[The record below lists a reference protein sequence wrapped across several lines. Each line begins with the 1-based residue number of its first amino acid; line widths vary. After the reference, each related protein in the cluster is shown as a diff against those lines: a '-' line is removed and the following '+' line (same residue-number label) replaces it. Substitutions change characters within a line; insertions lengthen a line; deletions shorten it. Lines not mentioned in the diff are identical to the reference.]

1 MVRIIPNI
9 PRIRARW
16 THRCSEIPDL
26 LEVPMSDG
34 RTVRYYPQIEQPAF
48 ARAIENVRNMVVGYE
63 KPADA
68 GTSNR
73 PAKDCFQD
81 SISQKRR
88 RNNGQRCEDR

>member
-63 KPADA
+63 KPADM
-68 GTSNR
+68 GVSNR
-73 PAKDCFQD
+73 PKTEVCFHD
-81 SISQKRR
+81 SITRKRR
-88 RNNGQRCEDR
+88 INNG